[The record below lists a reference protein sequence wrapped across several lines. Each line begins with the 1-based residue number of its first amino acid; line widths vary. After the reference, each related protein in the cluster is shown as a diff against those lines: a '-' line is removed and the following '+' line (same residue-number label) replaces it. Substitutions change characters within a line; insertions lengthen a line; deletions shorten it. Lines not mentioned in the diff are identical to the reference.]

1 MTATRRALPDRRT
14 RLVATIGPASV
25 GRVERL
31 VAAGLDVARV
41 NLSHGTQDD
50 HRRAVEAVRSASDS
64 IGRPVGILVD
74 LPGPKLRLG
83 VLADDPLTLEHG
95 TLVLLGGPMEAEGAA
110 DGPVASAASAS
121 RPPRL
126 PLSDDAVPARL
137 RAGDRLLL
145 ADGAVE
151 LRVVTSTGNVVTAEV
166 VRGGTVRTRQGVS
179 TPAERM
185 PVDALGRA
193 DETLLPH
200 LLSLGPDF
208 VGQSFVRSAADVQR
222 LRSQLPAHMRIV
234 AKIETR
240 PALEDIQAILAV
252 ADGIMVARGDLGV
265 ELPFEQVPL
274 AQKDLVRAALAAGRP
289 CIVATQMLESMVH
302 SPRPTRA
309 EVSDV
314 ANAILDGADAVML
327 SGETAVGEWPEEA
340 LRAAAGI
347 CKATDAHLVPT
358 RPPDGLPSFGSDRDA
373 KALAVAAVAMAD
385 ADADV
390 VALACYTHSGRTPR
404 RLASLRPSVP
414 IVAFTPTQARARS
427 LTLERGVHPVVL
439 EVTPDDPVSIA
450 RAVVAALRVGV
461 EGREVE
467 PDAAVVLVQTSV
479 RGGPNALELLRL

>member
-1 MTATRRALPDRRT
+1 MSRLLPARRT

-25 GRVERL
+25 ERVDRL
-31 VAAGLDVARV
+31 VTAGLDVARV
-41 NLSHGTQDD
+41 NLSHGTEDD
-50 HRRAVEAVRSASDS
+50 HRRAVEAVRAASARID
-64 IGRPVGILVD
+64 RAVGILVD

-83 VLADDPLTLEHG
+83 VLADDALTLEHG
-95 TLVLLGGPMEAEGAA
+95 GVVVLGGPSVAESAA
-110 DGPVASAASAS
+110 DQAAESTA
-121 RPPRL
+121 RL

-137 RAGDRLLL
+137 HVGDRLLL
-145 ADGAVE
+145 ADGAAE
-151 LRVVTSTGNVVTAEV
+151 LRVIATADGVVTAEV

-179 TPAERM
+179 VPAERM

-193 DETLLPH
+193 DEALLPH
-200 LLSLGPDF
+200 LLSLGADF
-208 VGQSFVRSAADVQR
+208 VGQSFVRSAADVER
-222 LRSQLPAHMRIV
+222 LRSRLPAPMRIV

-240 PALEDIQAILAV
+240 PAVEDIEAILAV

-302 SPRPTRA
+302 APRPTRA

-327 SGETAVGEWPEEA
+327 SGETAVGAWPEEA

-347 CKATDAHLVPT
+347 CEATDAHLAPA
-358 RPPDGLPSFGSDRDA
+358 RPPNGLPSFGSDRDA
-373 KALAVAAVAMAD
+373 RALAVAAVAMAD
-385 ADADV
+385 ADPDV

-404 RLASLRPSVP
+404 RLASLRPIVP
-414 IVAFTPTQARARS
+414 IVAFTPTEARARS

-450 RAVVAALRVGV
+450 RAVVTALRVGV
-461 EGREVE
+461 EGRALR